1 MKTKFLFLGL
11 FACIFFSACSG
22 DDKKTEEN
30 PIAEEFIR
38 ASDMSTLP
46 EAEAAGVAYNSN
58 GQTEDALTTLK
69 NAGCNTIRIRLWKD
83 PAGPHSGMAEV
94 KALATRVKNA
104 GMKVWLTVHYSDTW
118 ADPGNQTTPAAWQN
132 LDFTNL
138 KAEVSA
144 YTSTVLNEIHPDI
157 FQIGNETNDG
167 FLWPKG
173 KLTTNEAQYLELVAA
188 ASATIRS
195 EAPTT
200 KIMLHFAGMTGSDWF
215 FGKVANIDY
224 DYIGLS
230 YYPVWHGKSLT
241 DVRTTIDALGAAY
254 GKKVIIAETAYPFTL
269 GYNDFTNNIVGLEN
283 QLIPAFTATPEGQ
296 KSFLASL
303 KNTVKNTSSGFGF
316 AYWGGEWVSFHGPQA
331 TNGSA
336 FENQALWDFD
346 NNALPVM
353 SAFAE

>member
-1 MKTKFLFLGL
+1 MKSKILLL
-11 FACIFFSACSG
+11 AFFMLALLNACSG

-30 PIAEEFIR
+30 PISEVFIR

-46 EAEAAGVAYNSN
+46 EAESAGAVYKNDS
-58 GQTEDALTTLK
+58 QTEDALATLK

-83 PAGPHSGMAEV
+83 PANAHSGMTEV
-94 KALATRVKNA
+94 KALAQRVKNL

-118 ADPGNQTTPAAWQN
+118 ADPGNQTTPTAWQN
-132 LDFTNL
+132 LSFTDL
-138 KAEVSA
+138 KAAVSA
-144 YTSTVLNEIHPDI
+144 YTSTVLSEIHPDI

-173 KLTTNEAQYLELVAA
+173 KLTTNENQYLELVNA
-188 ASATIRS
+188 ASATIRA
-195 EAPTT
+195 EAPNT
-200 KIMLHFAGMTGSDWF
+200 KIMLHFAGLTSADWF
-215 FGKVANIDY
+215 FGKVSSVDY

-241 DVRTTIDALGAAY
+241 DVRNTIDALGAAY

-269 GYNDFTNNIVGLEN
+269 GWEDYTNNIVGLDN
-283 QLIPAFTATPEGQ
+283 QLIPAFQATPAGQ
-296 KSFLASL
+296 KSFLSSL
-303 KNTVKNTSSGFGF
+303 KNTVKASTAGFGF
-316 AYWGGEWVSFHGPQA
+316 AYWGGEWISFRGDQA
-331 TNGSA
+331 TNGSS

-353 SAFAE
+353 DAFAE

>member
-1 MKTKFLFLGL
+1 MKTKFLILAMFAGIL
-11 FACIFFSACSG
+11 FSSCSG

-30 PIAEEFIR
+30 PITEEFIR

-46 EAEAAGVAYNSN
+46 EAESAATVYKN
-58 GQTEDALTTLK
+58 GGQAEDALITLK

-83 PAGPHSGMAEV
+83 PAGVHSSLAEV
-94 KALATRVKNA
+94 KALAARVKNA

-118 ADPGNQTTPAAWQN
+118 ADPGNQTTPAAWQS
-132 LDFTNL
+132 LSFAEL
-138 KAEVSA
+138 KTAAAE

-173 KLTTNEAQYLELVAA
+173 KLTTNETQYLELVAA
-188 ASATIRS
+188 VASKIRTG
-195 EAPTT
+195 APTT
-200 KIMLHFAGMTGSDWF
+200 KIMLHYAGLTGSDWF
-215 FGKVANIDY
+215 FGKVAGIDY
-224 DYIGLS
+224 DYIGIS

-241 DVRTTIDALGAAY
+241 DVKSTIETLGATY

-269 GYNDFTNNIVGLEN
+269 EWEDWTNNIVGLQD
-283 QLIPAFTATPEGQ
+283 QLIPGFPATATGQ
-296 KSFLASL
+296 RGYLSAL
-303 KNTVKNTSSGFGF
+303 KNTIKSTSSGFGF
-316 AYWGGEWVSFHGPQA
+316 AYWGGEWLSFRGDQA
-331 TNGSA
+331 TNGSS

-353 SAFAE
+353 DAFAE